1 MFAAVQDKNSNILVR
16 ARLLYLEAE
25 VEFIFLL
32 VSIEQLSGV
41 LPQTRSYFLSPS
53 LRLLQARN
61 LGEGRIQLLLRRS
74 C

>member
-1 MFAAVQDKNSNILVR
+1 MFAAVPDKNSNILVR

-32 VSIEQLSGV
+32 VAIEQLPGV
-41 LPQTRSYFLSPS
+41 LPQARSHFLGSS
-53 LRLLQARN
+53 LRLLQPRN